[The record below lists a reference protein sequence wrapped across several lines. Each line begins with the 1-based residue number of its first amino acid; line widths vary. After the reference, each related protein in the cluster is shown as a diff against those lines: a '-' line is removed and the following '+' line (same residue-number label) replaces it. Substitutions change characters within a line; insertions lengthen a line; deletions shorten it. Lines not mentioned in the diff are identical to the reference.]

1 MGTNE
6 IQYVK
11 THAHPR
17 MNYHRSSTEPELP
30 DEILTL
36 LERYL
41 QLSPAMVPPKS
52 PDDKHSPTLWHPDL
66 HLDNVFV
73 DPESQQITRIIDWQ
87 SAAVMPFFY
96 QCGIARMFQCPWTLA
111 GDNTIPKLPA
121 NYDNLALDE
130 QKKLES
136 DRKSEISLKYYKSL
150 THRDNPRHWAALQ
163 LQRQNLEVRTEP
175 SRLVARVWENRD
187 VFFLRRALLE
197 IIAQWEDLCPGSG
210 PCPVSFSEQELKLHE
225 IEEDSMSD
233 AAEIMRLFRDSW
245 GLPGKWNGGA
255 KSIRGNTGCCGGTQ
269 RRIHSRGWRGCGKSG
284 EDMAVSR
291 PGCGRLDH

>member
-1 MGTNE
+1 
-6 IQYVK
+6 
-11 THAHPR
+11 
-17 MNYHRSSTEPELP
+17 
-30 DEILTL
+30 
-36 LERYL
+36 
-41 QLSPAMVPPKS
+41 
-52 PDDKHSPTLWHPDL
+52 
-66 HLDNVFV
+66 
-73 DPESQQITRIIDWQ
+73 
-87 SAAVMPFFY
+87 
-96 QCGIARMFQCPWTLA
+96 MFQCPWTVA
-111 GDNTIPKLPA
+111 DDTTIPKIPS
-121 NYDNLALDE
+121 NYDTLASDE